1 MTWQMPAEWAKHERT
16 WLAFPAAD
24 YAQAEDAY
32 LAWSEVANTAAEYE
46 PVTVL
51 VDPAQLS
58 IAKKHLSSEIT
69 LVECE
74 LDDSWIRDSGATFVL
89 AGGKLGAVDWTF
101 NGWGAQSWSRYEKDD
116 KVAALMAELAL
127 AERIKSD
134 LVNEGGG
141 IHTNGAGLLLATET
155 VQLGIERNP
164 DWTRS
169 EVEAELS
176 LRLGVEK
183 VIWVRRGL
191 TRDYETFGTKG
202 HIDIVACFA
211 SENTILVHDQQ
222 DESHPDY
229 SVSHEVLNKLQE
241 ETDAQVIKVPAPK
254 QLKDSEGF
262 VDYSYINHY
271 ILNDAVLLC
280 AFDDPNDQ
288 VAKGILE
295 EVYPG
300 REIRLIDARPIF
312 DRGGGIHCITQQ
324 QPAVQAL
331 CGVDFS
337 KAPLVA

>member
-1 MTWQMPAEWAKHERT
+1 MSLLMPPEWAKHERT
-16 WLAFPAAD
+16 WLAWPAAD
-24 YAQAEDAY
+24 YAQEEDAY

-51 VDPAQLS
+51 VDPKHFE
-58 IAKKHLSSEIT
+58 IAKKYLSEQIEIII
-69 LVECE
+69 CP
-74 LDDSWIRDSGATFVL
+74 LDDAWIRDFGATFVFDGQNL
-89 AGGKLGAVDWTF
+89 AAVNWVF
-101 NGWGAQSWSRYEKDD
+101 NGWGSAQSAGFDVENDARVATFMANH
-116 KVAALMAELAL
+116 VAAKLINSE
-127 AERIKSD
+127 

-141 IHTNGAGLLLATET
+141 IHTNGSGLLLATET

-164 DWTRS
+164 DWTRL
-169 EVEAELS
+169 EVEAELNS
-176 LRLGVEK
+176 KLGTEK
-183 VIWVRRGL
+183 VIWIRRGL
-191 TRDYETFGTKG
+191 TRDYETYGTKG

-211 SENTILVHDQQ
+211 DETTLLVHDQQ

-229 SVSHEVLNKLQE
+229 SVTHEVISRLE
-241 ETDAQVIKVPAPK
+241 EQTDCRIIKVPAPK
-254 QLKDSEGF
+254 VLKDEVGF

-288 VAKGILE
+288 VAKGLLE

-324 QPAVQAL
+324 QPAV
-331 CGVDFS
+331 
-337 KAPLVA
+337 

>member
-1 MTWQMPAEWAKHERT
+1 MSLLMPPEWAKHSRT
-16 WLAFPAAD
+16 WLAWPAAD

-51 VDPAQLS
+51 VDPKHFE
-58 IAKKHLSSEIT
+58 IAKKYLSKEIEL
-69 LVECE
+69 LVCP
-74 LDDSWIRDSGATFVL
+74 LDDSWIRDSGATFIFDESEL
-89 AGGKLGAVDWTF
+89 AAVNWVF
-101 NGWGAQSWSRYEKDD
+101 NGWGAQSWSKYAHDAQ
-116 KVAALMAELAL
+116 VATFMANHVGAKLVN
-127 AERIKSD
+127 SD

-141 IHTNGAGLLLATET
+141 IHTNGNGLLLATET

-164 DWTRS
+164 DWTKL
-169 EVEAELS
+169 EVEAELNS
-176 LRLGVEK
+176 KLGTEK
-183 VIWVRRGL
+183 VIWIRRGL

-211 SENTILVHDQQ
+211 DETTLLVHDQQ
-222 DESHPDY
+222 DQSHPDY
-229 SVSHEVLNKLQE
+229 SVTHEVISRLE
-241 ETDAQVIKVPAPK
+241 EQTDCRILKVPAPK
-254 QLKDSEGF
+254 VLRDEIGF

-280 AFDDPNDQ
+280 AFDDPNDD

-324 QPAVQAL
+324 QPAI
-331 CGVDFS
+331 
-337 KAPLVA
+337 